1 MQLAQRRV
9 AHTTLPLSM
18 LGAVFFLFSLRLGLA
33 LLSESFLDDFLAEVL
48 AVLVVANK
56 FGETEEIKLVFG
68 FSRSNSNKT
77 YHDARTAL
85 KAVRNG
91 SASVCPIKDGKRQ
104 PFSRTA

>member
-33 LLSESFLDDFLAEVL
+33 LLSESFLAEVL
-48 AVLVVANK
+48 AVLVVPNK

-68 FSRSNSNKT
+68 FSPSNSNKT